1 VIADE
6 IERAKGL
13 MAKRQFAQ
21 ALALADSLLKQV
33 PENRDVLYLI
43 AVNQRYTGRTQDAL
57 KTLAHFEKL
66 HPDYGR
72 LFQERGHCYRTL
84 GDHAAAITAYQT
96 AVNLNPSLPASW
108 KALVALYRAA
118 GRNAEA
124 DNAANVAA
132 TLDGL
137 PVAVV
142 TANSL
147 FAEGSAQAAEQLI
160 RPFLLDNPQHVEGM
174 RLLARIG
181 MAMGVLDDAEFL
193 LQNVLE
199 LSPDYHAARHN
210 YAEVLADRHKHL
222 EALEQIRMLL
232 AVEPGNPV
240 FRALEGNALVGL
252 GRHEEA
258 LQKFFALREET
269 PLNPTLHLAI
279 AHALKTVGRQTEAI
293 ESYRRAAEV
302 RPSFGDAYWSLA
314 NLKTYRFPEQEIAAM
329 RRAESDPSTPA
340 VDRYHLD
347 FALGKALEDRGEY
360 EQSFQFYSKGNAL
373 KKAETRYDR
382 ASFER
387 NARRQTEVCTRQ
399 FFATREGWG
408 CPAPDPIFIVG
419 LPRAGSTLL
428 EQILASHSAVEGT
441 KELAEIPRLVHVLS
455 GREANDYPDVLAT
468 LTPEQCRQFGEQ
480 FIAETRIYRGSSRP
494 FFIDK
499 MPNNF
504 RHIGLIHLILP
515 NSKIIDA
522 RREPMACC
530 FSNFKQLFAN
540 GQEFTYSLEDIG
552 RYYRTYVELMQ
563 HWDEALPGKV
573 LRMQHEVVVEDLEGS
588 VRRLLEFCGLPFEPA
603 CLEFWKTRRHVRT
616 ASSEQVRRPIFK
628 EGLDQWRH
636 FEPWLR
642 PLKEALS

>member
-43 AVNQRYTGRTQDAL
+43 AVNQRYTGRIQDAL
-57 KTLAHFEKL
+57 ATLARFETL

-72 LFQERGHCYRTL
+72 LFQERGHCYRGL
-84 GDHAAAITAYQT
+84 GDNEAAIKAYQH

-124 DNAANVAA
+124 NNAANVAA

-147 FAEGSAQAAEQLI
+147 FAEGSAQAAEQVI
-160 RPFLLDNPQHVEGM
+160 RPFLLENPQHVEGM

-181 MAMGVLDDAEFL
+181 MHMGVLDDAEFL

-222 EALEQIRMLL
+222 EALEQIRKLL
-232 AVEPGNPV
+232 AVEPRNPV

-252 GRHEEA
+252 GRNDEA
-258 LQKFFALREET
+258 LEKFFALREET
-269 PLNPTLHLAI
+269 PSNPTLHLAI

-314 NLKTYRFPEQEIAAM
+314 NLKTYRFPDEEIAAM
-329 RRAESDPSTPA
+329 RRAESDPSTPV

-360 EQSFQFYSKGNAL
+360 QQSFHFYSQGNAL

-399 FFATREGWG
+399 FFTTHEGWG

-455 GREANDYPDVLAT
+455 GRESTEYPDVLAT
-468 LTPEQCRQFGEQ
+468 LTPGQCRQFGEQ
-480 FIAETRIYRGSSRP
+480 FIAETRIYRTSGRP

-504 RHIGLIHLILP
+504 RHVGLIHLILP
-515 NSKIIDA
+515 NAKIIDA

-552 RYYRTYVELMQ
+552 HYYRTYVELMQ

-573 LRMQHEVVVEDLEGS
+573 LRMQHEVVVDDLEGS
-588 VRRLLEFCGLPFEPA
+588 VRRLLEFCGLPFEAA
-603 CLEFWKTRRHVRT
+603 CLEFWKTERHVRT

-636 FEPWLR
+636 FEPWLG
-642 PLKEALS
+642 PLQEALS

>member
-1 VIADE
+1 MIADE

-33 PENRDVLYLI
+33 PENRDVLYLV
-43 AVNQRYTGRTQDAL
+43 AVNQRYMGRIQDAL
-57 KTLAHFEKL
+57 STLANFEKL

-72 LFQERGHCYRTL
+72 LYQERGHCYRGL
-84 GDHAAAITAYQT
+84 GDNNAAITAYQT
-96 AVNLNPSLPASW
+96 AVNLNSSLPASW
-108 KALVALYRAA
+108 KALVALYRAS
-118 GRNAEA
+118 GRTAEA
-124 DNAANVAA
+124 NNAANVAA

-147 FAEGSAQAAEQLI
+147 FAEGSAQAAEQVI
-160 RPFLLDNPQHVEGM
+160 RPFLLDNPQHIEGM

-181 MAMGVLDDAEFL
+181 MHMGVLDDAEFL
-193 LQNVLE
+193 LQSVLE

-210 YAEVLADRHKHL
+210 YAEVLADRHKHV
-222 EALEQIRMLL
+222 EALEQIRKLL
-232 AVEPGNPV
+232 EIEPRNPV

-252 GRHEEA
+252 GRHDEA
-258 LQKFFALREET
+258 LQKFFALRDET
-269 PLNPTLHLAI
+269 PSNPTLHLAI

-314 NLKTYRFPEQEIAAM
+314 NLKTYRFGDEEIAAM
-329 RRAESDPSTPA
+329 RRAEADPGTPL

-360 EQSFQFYSKGNAL
+360 EQSFHFYSRGNVL
-373 KKAETRYDR
+373 KKAEARYER

-387 NARRQTEVCTRQ
+387 NARRQTEVCTREL
-399 FFATREGWG
+399 FATRAGWG

-455 GREANDYPDVLAT
+455 GRESTDYPDVLAT
-468 LTPEQCRQFGEQ
+468 LTNEQCRQFGEQ
-480 FIAETRIYRGSSRP
+480 FMAETRIYRSGGRP

-515 NSKIIDA
+515 NAKIIDA
-522 RREPMACC
+522 RREPLACC

-552 RYYRTYVELMQ
+552 HYYRTYVELMQ

-573 LRMQHEVVVEDLEGS
+573 LRMQHEAVVDDLEGS
-588 VRRLLEFCGLPFEPA
+588 VRRLLEFCGLPFEAA
-603 CLEFWKTRRHVRT
+603 CLEFWKTERNVRT

-636 FEPWLR
+636 FEPWLG